1 MTGRELIIFI
11 LENNLENVS
20 IFDGDTL
27 PGLMTLD
34 EAAVKWHSGRNT
46 LKALFEMGK
55 IPGVIIDEK
64 IYIHKSVENP
74 FSKKGK
80 DHDKDDTFDPEK
92 GLAMAISKYFFDN
105 AGYFNDV
112 FKKWIPKKGES
123 NEKDQ

>member
-11 LENNLENVS
+11 LENHLEEVS

-34 EAAVKWHSGRNT
+34 EAAVKWHSGRNP

-55 IPGVIIDEK
+55 ISGVIIDEK
-64 IYIHKSVENP
+64 IYIHKNVENP

-80 DHDKDDTFDPEK
+80 DHDK
-92 GLAMAISKYFFDN
+92 
-105 AGYFNDV
+105 
-112 FKKWIPKKGES
+112 
-123 NEKDQ
+123 

>member
-11 LENNLENVS
+11 LENNLEDVS
-20 IFDGDTL
+20 IFDGDML

-80 DHDKDDTFDPEK
+80 DHDK
-92 GLAMAISKYFFDN
+92 
-105 AGYFNDV
+105 
-112 FKKWIPKKGES
+112 
-123 NEKDQ
+123 

>member
-11 LENNLENVS
+11 LENNLEDVS

-74 FSKKGK
+74 FSKDGK
-80 DHDKDDTFDPEK
+80 DHDK
-92 GLAMAISKYFFDN
+92 
-105 AGYFNDV
+105 
-112 FKKWIPKKGES
+112 
-123 NEKDQ
+123 

>member
-46 LKALFEMGK
+46 LKALFAVNVNMVWR
-55 IPGVIIDEK
+55 P
-64 IYIHKSVENP
+64 YHSR
-74 FSKKGK
+74 
-80 DHDKDDTFDPEK
+80 
-92 GLAMAISKYFFDN
+92 ISMK
-105 AGYFNDV
+105 
-112 FKKWIPKKGES
+112 
-123 NEKDQ
+123 